1 MSIDKVYT
9 CAQCAIWRYDDRI
22 AAIYGMGA
30 GICKGSRDVKGC
42 DHKACLAFA
51 DKHEVAGSEVEEVQ
65 NDADTER

>member
-1 MSIDKVYT
+1 MKMNEAYT
-9 CAQCAIWRYDDRI
+9 CAQCVWWEYDDRI
-22 AAIYGMGA
+22 ANRYGMGA

-65 NDADTER
+65 NDADTEG